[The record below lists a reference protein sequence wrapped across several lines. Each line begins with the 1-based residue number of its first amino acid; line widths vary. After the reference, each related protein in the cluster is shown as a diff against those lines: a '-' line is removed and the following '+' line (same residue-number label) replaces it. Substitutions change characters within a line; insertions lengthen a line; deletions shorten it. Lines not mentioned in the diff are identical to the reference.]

1 MNTVRN
7 IWENSNITGQNP
19 DLAGIVRFDEPM
31 SAHTTFRIGGPADCF
46 AEPSSVSQLVA
57 LIEFFSSAGCPV
69 SVVGGGSNLLV
80 ADRGIRGAVIS
91 TNALVGVSLDDS
103 AEFGDS
109 PGRAAVVVRAAS
121 GTPMDDLVSWCAD
134 RSLAGL
140 ERFSALPGSVGGA
153 VFMNARCYE
162 RAVSDAFRGAE
173 CLVFGSRGCT
183 LERHGMNPGEWDYK
197 KSPFQGRTG
206 PDPTVLSEGSS
217 IVVSAFFSLSAGNRD
232 ELRREMERCAAD
244 REAKGHF
251 RFPSA
256 GSMFKNDR
264 AFGKPS
270 GKIIDEAGLRGFS
283 VGKARVAPWHGNIV
297 VNEGGATADD
307 VRILVEEIRRR
318 VLEATGFELESEVV
332 FAGDWRA

>member
-7 IWENSNITGQNP
+7 IWENSNITERNP
-19 DLAGIVRFDEPM
+19 DFAGIVRFDEPM
-31 SAHTTFRIGGPADCF
+31 SVHTTFCIGGPADCY
-46 AEPSSVSQLVA
+46 AEPETVSQLVS
-57 LIEFFSSAGCPV
+57 LIDFFSSAGCPV

-80 ADRGIRGAVIS
+80 SDRGIRGAVVS
-91 TNALVGVSLDDS
+91 TARLVGISL
-103 AEFGDS
+103 EKMGTGDAYIVTA
-109 PGRAAVVVRAAS
+109 GA
-121 GTPMDDLVSWCAD
+121 GTLMDDLVSWCAD
-134 RSLAGL
+134 RDIAGL
-140 ERFSALPGSVGGA
+140 ERFAALPGTVGGA
-153 VFMNARCYE
+153 VFMNARCYD
-162 RAVSDAFRGAE
+162 RSVSDVFHEAD
-173 CLVFGSRGCT
+173 CLIFAARGCT
-183 LERHGMNPGEWDYK
+183 LKRYGMNEAEWDYK
-197 KSPFQGRTG
+197 RSPFQSRTRS
-206 PDPTVLSEGSS
+206 DPIALADGSQ
-217 IVVSAFFSLSAGNRD
+217 IVVFARFALSAGNGED
-232 ELRREMERCAAD
+232 LRREMEGYAAD

-318 VLEATGFELESEVV
+318 VRESTGFELESEVV